1 MKNAIKTSC
10 ITCSHQQMYV
20 YPKKE
25 KGGKIVTPRK
35 IIELQYTKRTFTP
48 RKMMTFHST
57 HDTRHNI
64 EPRKDA

>member
-1 MKNAIKTSC
+1 
-10 ITCSHQQMYV
+10 MYV

-25 KGGKIVTPRK
+25 KGGKILTPRK

-57 HDTRHNI
+57 HDTRHNV